1 MPAPTFT
8 PHRCRGF
15 TLVETIIVMV
25 VVAIAAAGIT
35 IMTGNIF
42 SSQEDNT
49 TLQVGMKVAQEC
61 AEQVL
66 ATHRRGA
73 VNAVCPPFGGYTTVV
88 TMPAY
93 TGDTGSTPDNTC
105 PTGKTCTIAT
115 ITTSLGGDAMTPLRV
130 MLVSG

>member
-1 MPAPTFT
+1 MPAPTFNVT
-8 PHRCRGF
+8 PPRCQGF

-25 VVAIAAAGIT
+25 VVAIAAAGIS

-42 SSQEDNT
+42 NSQDSNT

-73 VNAVCPPFGGYTTVV
+73 VNVNCPAFGSYTTVV
-88 TMPAY
+88 TTQPY
-93 TGDTGSTPDNTC
+93 TDSGIATC
-105 PTGKTCTIAT
+105 PTGKTCTIYV
-115 ITTSLGGDAMTPLRV
+115 ITTSLSGDAMTPLRV